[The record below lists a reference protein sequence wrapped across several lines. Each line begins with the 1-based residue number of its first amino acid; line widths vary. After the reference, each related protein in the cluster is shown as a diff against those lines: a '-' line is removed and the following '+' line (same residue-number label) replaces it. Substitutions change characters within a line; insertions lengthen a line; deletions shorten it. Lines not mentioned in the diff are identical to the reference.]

1 MKQIPQAVLDSA
13 KELIDSF
20 GEHFNRFGFFKGK
33 YVYKFEFPKDMAT
46 GFPFVFLYDK
56 QTNEVEK
63 ITGMKAME
71 VLSSIQLTGLS
82 NLQ

>member
-13 KELIDSF
+13 KELMESF
-20 GEHFNRFGFFKGK
+20 GEHFYILGLYQGK
-33 YVYKFEFPKDMAT
+33 QVYQFVFPEEIRT

-56 QTNEVEK
+56 HTNEVEK
-63 ITGMKAME
+63 ITGIKAME
-71 VLSSIQLTGLS
+71 ILSSIQLTGLS